1 MPVAASGDGSGPCC
15 GARWAAGPLC
25 RSTSRLS
32 EDRKRAGRGKGGRER
47 RIGGDGG
54 SGGGEKN
61 RERTSDEE
69 EETKLGRLGGGGL
82 RHEASQ
88 DRFCWR
94 KLDSRLCRAEAD
106 EGRKERPY
114 VCNSKP
120 Y

>member
-15 GARWAAGPLC
+15 GARWAARPLSAA
-25 RSTSRLS
+25 STSRLS

-69 EETKLGRLGGGGL
+69 EETKLGRLGGG
-82 RHEASQ
+82 AS
-88 DRFCWR
+88 
-94 KLDSRLCRAEAD
+94 S
-106 EGRKERPY
+106 
-114 VCNSKP
+114 
-120 Y
+120 